1 MESLFPQSTFSL
13 KHPHGTEKYHYT
25 ERCLILKHFE
35 DASEIIK
42 SKKMLWNSMIC
53 FKLYILLWLVAS
65 EESILAEGGI
75 ASNNTVGDK

>member
-1 MESLFPQSTFSL
+1 MMHRKSLNQ
-13 KHPHGTEKYHYT
+13 EK
-25 ERCLILKHFE
+25 CCG
-35 DASEIIK
+35 
-42 SKKMLWNSMIC
+42 NSMIC